1 MRDEKEERRAHKEEK
16 RALNEQKIKELKEM
30 KVMLFDTRPLV

>member
-1 MRDEKEERRAHKEEK
+1 MKVRDEKEERRAHKEEK

-30 KVMLFDTRPLV
+30 KVIYLILVH